1 VRRSLSQRPLACCW
15 PPSGHR
21 QVIAAAAAAAT
32 WSAAMIAALLFVNQK
47 GEVVISRMY
56 RDTFT
61 RTVAETF
68 RTQVIASKEA
78 GRTCVKIIG
87 DTAFLYIK
95 VGNMYAV
102 AVSEGNAQV
111 ALAFQFLHQVVKVL
125 KDYFGD
131 FTEESIRNNFV
142 LIYELLDEVIDY
154 GYPQNCSSDVLKMYI
169 TQTGDKSAAAE
180 RASAAQAVT
189 IQATGAISWR
199 KEGIKYRKNELFID
213 VVENCN
219 LLVSNKGTILRN
231 DVSGSIM
238 VKCYLSGT
246 PECKFGLND
255 KLLLDNE
262 AKAKKANANA
272 RRPGSGIEID
282 DVSFHQ
288 CVKLGKFD
296 MDRTISFVPPD
307 GEFQLMSYRITEN
320 VNQPYRVLPV
330 VKELGRTRLEVN
342 VKVKAMFTFKLF
354 ATNVVIKIPLPNN
367 TAVANVSAAS
377 GKCKYEPAQ
386 GGIIWKLRRFPGDT
400 EYFMSGE
407 VEMMST
413 MSDKAWSRPPIVMDF
428 QVPMFAASGLHV
440 RFLKVFEK
448 SNYQTIKWVR
458 YITKAGSYQ
467 HRI

>member
-1 VRRSLSQRPLACCW
+1 
-15 PPSGHR
+15 
-21 QVIAAAAAAAT
+21 
-32 WSAAMIAALLFVNQK
+32 MISNVLLINQK
-47 GEVVISRMY
+47 GEVVISRIY
-56 RDTFT
+56 REGASQKTIDTF
-61 RTVAETF
+61 RN
-68 RTQVIASKEA
+68 QVIASKEA
-78 GRTCVKIIG
+78 GRLPVKVL
-87 DTAFLYIK
+87 DHTAFMFIK
-95 VGNMYAV
+95 HGNMYAV
-102 AVSEGNAQV
+102 AVSSGNAQA
-111 ALAFQFLHQVVKVL
+111 ALAFQFLHELIKVL
-125 KDYFGD
+125 KSYFGD
-131 FTEESIRNNFV
+131 FTEESVRNNFI
-142 LIYELLDEVIDY
+142 LIYELLDEVLDY
-154 GYPQNCSSDVLKMYI
+154 GYPQNTSDDVLKMYI
-169 TQTGDKSAAAE
+169 TQEGNRKAMQD
-180 RASAAQAVT
+180 RAGGASSGVT

-219 LLVSNKGTILRN
+219 LLMSSKGTILRN
-231 DVSGSIM
+231 DVSGCIM
-238 VKCYLSGT
+238 VKCYLSGQ

-262 AKAKKANANA
+262 AKAKKSNL
-272 RRPGSGIEID
+272 RRPGSGIDID

-320 VNQPYRVLPV
+320 VNLPFRVLPV
-330 VKELGRTRLEVN
+330 VKELGRTRLEIN
-342 VKVKAMFTFKLF
+342 IKVKSMFTFKLF
-354 ATNVVIKIPLPNN
+354 ATNVVIKIPCPKN
-367 TAVANVSAAS
+367 TAIANVSAAS
-377 GKCKYEPAQ
+377 GKCKYEPEH

-407 VEMMST
+407 VEMMQSV
-413 MSDKAWSRPPIVMDF
+413 SEKVWSRPPITMDF

-458 YITKAGSYQ
+458 YITKAGQYQ

>member
-1 VRRSLSQRPLACCW
+1 
-15 PPSGHR
+15 
-21 QVIAAAAAAAT
+21 
-32 WSAAMIAALLFVNQK
+32 MIAALLFINQK
-47 GEVVISRMY
+47 GEVIIYRTY
-56 RDTFT
+56 RDNFS
-61 RTVAETF
+61 RAVADTF
-68 RTQVIASKEA
+68 RTQVIANKEA
-78 GRTCVKIIG
+78 GRSPVKSIG
-87 DTAFLYIK
+87 DTHFLYIK

-102 AVSEGNAQV
+102 AVSQGNAQV
-111 ALAFQFLHQVVKVL
+111 ALTFQFLHEVVKVL
-125 KDYFGD
+125 KNYFGD

-142 LIYELLDEVIDY
+142 LIYELLDEVLDY
-154 GYPQNCSSDVLKMYI
+154 GYPQNCSTDVLKMYI
-169 TQTGDKSAAAE
+169 TQTGDRSAAAD
-180 RASAAQAVT
+180 RAASQSVT

-231 DVSGSIM
+231 DVSGCIM

-262 AKAKKANANA
+262 AKAKKTTAA

-320 VNQPYRVLPV
+320 VNLPFRVLPV

-354 ATNVVIKIPLPNN
+354 ATNVVIKIPLPKN

-413 MSDKAWSRPPIVMDF
+413 MGDKAWSRPPIVMDF

-458 YITKAGSYQ
+458 YITKAGQYQ

>member
-1 VRRSLSQRPLACCW
+1 
-15 PPSGHR
+15 
-21 QVIAAAAAAAT
+21 
-32 WSAAMIAALLFVNQK
+32 MISNVLLINQK
-47 GEVVISRMY
+47 GEVVISRIY
-56 RDTFT
+56 REGASQKTIDTF
-61 RTVAETF
+61 RN
-68 RTQVIASKEA
+68 QVIASKEA
-78 GRTCVKIIG
+78 GRLPVKVL
-87 DTAFLYIK
+87 DHTAFMFVK
-95 VGNMYAV
+95 HGNMYAV
-102 AVSEGNAQV
+102 AVSSGNAQA
-111 ALAFQFLHQVVKVL
+111 ALAFQFLHELIKVL
-125 KDYFGD
+125 KSYFGD
-131 FTEESIRNNFV
+131 FTEESVRNNFI
-142 LIYELLDEVIDY
+142 LIYELLDEVLDY
-154 GYPQNCSSDVLKMYI
+154 GYPQNTSDDVLKMYI
-169 TQTGDKSAAAE
+169 TQEGNRKAMQD
-180 RASAAQAVT
+180 RAGGASSGVT

-219 LLVSNKGTILRN
+219 LLMSSKGTILRN
-231 DVSGSIM
+231 DVSGCIM
-238 VKCYLSGT
+238 VKCYLSGQ

-262 AKAKKANANA
+262 AKAKKSNL
-272 RRPGSGIEID
+272 RRPGSGIDID

-320 VNQPYRVLPV
+320 VNLPFRVLPV
-330 VKELGRTRLEVN
+330 VKELGRTRLEIN
-342 VKVKAMFTFKLF
+342 IKVKSMFTFKLF
-354 ATNVVIKIPLPNN
+354 ATNVVIKIPCPKN
-367 TAVANVSAAS
+367 TAIANVSAAS
-377 GKCKYEPAQ
+377 GKCKYEPEH

-407 VEMMST
+407 VEMMQSV
-413 MSDKAWSRPPIVMDF
+413 SEKVWSRPPITMDF

-458 YITKAGSYQ
+458 YITKAGQYQ

>member
-1 VRRSLSQRPLACCW
+1 MAAQQQHPWLTRGSRVPPWLSLVACGAAAVPSSSAAGRGAHQRARALSRRCSRRSL
-15 PPSGHR
+15 
-21 QVIAAAAAAAT
+21 
-32 WSAAMIAALLFVNQK
+32 K
-47 GEVVISRMY
+47 
-56 RDTFT
+56 
-61 RTVAETF
+61 
-68 RTQVIASKEA
+68 
-78 GRTCVKIIG
+78 
-87 DTAFLYIK
+87 
-95 VGNMYAV
+95 
-102 AVSEGNAQV
+102 
-111 ALAFQFLHQVVKVL
+111 
-125 KDYFGD
+125 
-131 FTEESIRNNFV
+131 NNFV
-142 LIYELLDEVIDY
+142 LFYELLDEVLDY
-154 GYPQNCSSDVLKMYI
+154 GYPQNCSIDVLKMYI
-169 TQTGDKSAAAE
+169 TQEGDKSAAADK
-180 RASAAQAVT
+180 AQSQAVT

-213 VVENCN
+213 VIENCN
-219 LLVSNKGTILRN
+219 LMVSNKGTILRN
-231 DVSGSIM
+231 DVSGVIQ

-262 AKAKKANANA
+262 SKAKKPGGAAPA
-272 RRPGSGIEID
+272 AKKPGSGIEID

-296 MDRTISFVPPD
+296 IDRTISFVPPD

-320 VNQPYRVLPV
+320 VNLPFRVLPV

-342 VKVKAMFTFKLF
+342 VKIKAMFTFKLF
-354 ATNVVIKIPLPNN
+354 ATNVVIKIPLPKN
-367 TAVANVSAAS
+367 TAQANVSAAS

-386 GGIIWKLRRFPGDT
+386 GGIIWKIRRFPGDT

-413 MSDKAWSRPPIVMDF
+413 MGDKQWSRPPIVMDF